1 MVGQVEIPDD
11 VGAKQAVHIS
21 CRADFK
27 AWKGLFGHTGT
38 TENRATFKDALYG
51 WPRSRSNDSSHCEAA
66 AWLSRLLLIM
76 LAVMINGALY

>member
-1 MVGQVEIPDD
+1 MASACMVWRSAESRRWMRVRHGFHTI
-11 VGAKQAVHIS
+11 AV
-21 CRADFK
+21 A
-27 AWKGLFGHTGT
+27 ALGV
-38 TENRATFKDALYG
+38 AYALYG